1 MGGVGSSA
9 PYKSIE
15 PPVVSTLYEP
25 WPKQLISVLGV
36 YRHVERYWREMLS
49 SRSQKGKIR
58 WEVFLAIKQRYPL
71 QRPQLSLPYTRLKQY
86 AVL

>member
-1 MGGVGSSA
+1 MWVAS
-9 PYKSIE
+9 
-15 PPVVSTLYEP
+15 
-25 WPKQLISVLGV
+25 WGV

-58 WEVFLAIKQRYPL
+58 WEVFLAIKRKYPL
-71 QRPQLSLPYTRLKQY
+71 QRPKLSLPYTRLKQY